1 MPMTAT
7 SAEKRDAFETA
18 VAMARA
24 VVIEGTPPAH
34 IAEFW
39 GITEPRLAATLI
51 QHLGLLMFEVAKA
64 TNAWPDL
71 EAMAD
76 GLRPGD

>member
-1 MPMTAT
+1 M
-7 SAEKRDAFETA
+7 SVAEKREAFETA

-24 VVIEGTPPAH
+24 LTIEGTPPAH
-34 IAEFW
+34 VAEFY
-39 GITEPRLAATLI
+39 GISEQRLAATLI
-51 QHLGLLMFEVAKA
+51 QGLGNLLFDVAKV
-64 TNAWPDL
+64 TGAWPDL

>member
-1 MPMTAT
+1 MPVIAAT
-7 SAEKRDAFETA
+7 TEKREAFETA

-24 VVIEGTPPAH
+24 LVIEGTPPAH
-34 IAEFW
+34 VAEFW
-39 GITEPRLAATLI
+39 GISEQRLAAMVI
-51 QHLGLLMFEVAKA
+51 QHLGLLMFEAAKV

-76 GLRPGD
+76 GLRPGE